1 MGSQRYSGKTD
12 HMAFKYFFLNETH
25 RKTTYYK
32 HTPYKKYKN
41 IYSDIKNE

>member
-12 HMAFKYFFLNETH
+12 HMALKYFFLNETH

-32 HTPYKKYKN
+32 HTSYKN
-41 IYSDIKNE
+41 IYSDIKKMNN